1 MSEKLKENGMDSN
14 PFIGHISELAYKFVY
29 YTSNVAG
36 KIKEKKAY
44 QAEKCDLQEEK
55 DLAND
60 PVYEPE
66 GSERENDDD
75 EGDNNLE
82 GGDDARKL
90 PQAVEVPKY
99 TFLVHFN
106 FTSSFFIFF
115 SFLLPKKKYSF
126 SLFFSRAVFFL

>member
-1 MSEKLKENGMDSN
+1 MDSN

-82 GGDDARKL
+82 GGDDAPEL
-90 PQAVEVPKY
+90 PHAFEVPKY

-106 FTSSFFIFF
+106 FTTYCSCIT
-115 SFLLPKKKYSF
+115 
-126 SLFFSRAVFFL
+126 